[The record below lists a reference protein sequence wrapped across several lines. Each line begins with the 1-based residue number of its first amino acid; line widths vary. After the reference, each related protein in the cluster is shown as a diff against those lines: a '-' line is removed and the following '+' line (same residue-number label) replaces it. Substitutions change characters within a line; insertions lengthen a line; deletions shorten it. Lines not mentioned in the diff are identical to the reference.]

1 MNEELLRLVASAR
14 VADPFIGIDQPG
26 LEAMLRQRAEK

>member
-1 MNEELLRLVASAR
+1 MNEELLGLVASAR

-26 LEAMLRQRAEK
+26 LETMIGQLAEK